1 MHELALF
8 WAQTD
13 TVGKGVALTLLVMSL
28 ASWTIMVNKAL
39 GILHYHRV
47 ISKGLPAFWQSPHAQ
62 AAMDT
67 LHAHDR
73 RGVFAATAEAA
84 LAAKDRHQSA
94 AGKGLTGQLALGEY
108 LADAL
113 QHATLMAQARTE
125 SGLTSLASVGSTAP
139 FVGLLGTVWGIF
151 HALASLAGESRLVLE
166 KVATP
171 VGEALIMTAA
181 GLFVA
186 IPAVLGYNALVR
198 ANRLVLAHL
207 DGFAHALH
215 AWLVAGVN
223 SASGHKD

>member
-1 MHELALF
+1 
-8 WAQTD
+8 
-13 TVGKGVALTLLVMSL
+13 MSL

-39 GILHYHRV
+39 GILHCHRV
-47 ISKGLPAFWQSPHAQ
+47 ISRGLPAFWQSADEQ
-62 AAMDT
+62 AAREA
-67 LHAHDR
+67 LHALDP
-73 RGVFAATAEAA
+73 RGVFAATAAAA
-84 LAAKDRHQSA
+84 LAAKRQHEAA
-94 AGKGLTGQLALGEY
+94 AGQGLAGQLPLGEY

-151 HALASLAGESRLVLE
+151 HALTALAGESRLVLE

-215 AWLVAGVN
+215 AWLVAGVG
-223 SASGHKD
+223 SANGRRE